1 MSAFADARVC
11 AGSESLRI
19 TPSQEKRLFRG
30 QFIEAPFGVGTRA
43 CAYKVG
49 DDEVVKFTFHKPD
62 AAAALAVAK
71 RPVRGVLRV
80 LDVRPVSDYH
90 FAIRSKLV
98 PLPGPVAQLAQQCAV
113 AGGLDK
119 QFVDRAQHKRT
130 APAKIPDDVRACIRI
145 AGPRAGVRPAD
156 AIRFVDELSKTQ
168 ARLARATGIHW
179 FDVFHPGNFSQD
191 AQGRPVIIDLGASI
205 IPDRL
210 LAKLKRQRTLEGA
223 QPHAGTAFIVGGV
236 AAALTA
242 CALAA
247 LSVRHAGR

>member
-1 MSAFADARVC
+1 MFGDAQVC
-11 AGSESLRI
+11 AGREPFRI
-19 TPSQEKRLFRG
+19 SASQEKRLFRG
-30 QFIEAPFGVGTRA
+30 HFIEAPFGVGTRA

-49 DDEVVKFTFHKPD
+49 TDEVVKFTFHKPD
-62 AAAALAVAK
+62 AAAALAVAQ

-98 PLPGPVAQLAQQCAV
+98 RAPGPVAQLVQRCAV

-130 APAKIPDDVRACIRI
+130 TPAKIPEDVKACIRI

-156 AIRFVDELSKTQ
+156 ALRFTAELSKTQ
-168 ARLARATGIHW
+168 ARLSRATGIHW

-205 IPDRL
+205 IPDRA
-210 LAKLKRQRTLEGA
+210 LAKLSRQRTLEGA
-223 QPHAGTAFIVGGV
+223 QSSSTALVVVGV
-236 AAALTA
+236 VTTLAA
-242 CALAA
+242 CGLAA
-247 LSVRHAGR
+247 LHARAGG